1 MFVLFLTNMTTK
13 TTSPVAYQFPLRPAL
28 PCIYGP
34 LEYREERDL
43 FERIDAI
50 LHASGIEHEYVSAAF
65 AQSDCDWSEA
75 TANSIN
81 RFAHYASIGLRCAVA
96 RAITGLSLRGLT
108 TRAADS
114 TTLAWFLGTADIERV
129 KSPSKST
136 VHRLGEQVSEATL
149 RRLNEHL
156 IAAAIAPVTL
166 SAEGVSQPAGLEPP
180 ADADKIYFDATC
192 AKAPIHLPTDW
203 VLLRDAVRTLMK
215 ATVLIRR
222 TGLKVRMPQE
232 PLAFLSDINA
242 LCMQMAAQRR
252 RPQSKKN
259 RKATLRLMKKL
270 TAKVAAHARAHRD
283 LLVGRRSETTLSE
296 KQVPA
301 SSAAS
306 TAS

>member
-1 MFVLFLTNMTTK
+1 M
-13 TTSPVAYQFPLRPAL
+13 
-28 PCIYGP
+28 
-34 LEYREERDL
+34 
-43 FERIDAI
+43 
-50 LHASGIEHEYVSAAF
+50 
-65 AQSDCDWSEA
+65 
-75 TANSIN
+75 
-81 RFAHYASIGLRCAVA
+81 
-96 RAITGLSLRGLT
+96 
-108 TRAADS
+108 
-114 TTLAWFLGTADIERV
+114 
-129 KSPSKST
+129 
-136 VHRLGEQVSEATL
+136 
-149 RRLNEHL
+149 
-156 IAAAIAPVTL
+156 
-166 SAEGVSQPAGLEPP
+166 
-180 ADADKIYFDATC
+180 
-192 AKAPIHLPTDW
+192 
-203 VLLRDAVRTLMK
+203 LLRDAVRTLMK

-252 RPQSKKN
+252 RPKSKKN